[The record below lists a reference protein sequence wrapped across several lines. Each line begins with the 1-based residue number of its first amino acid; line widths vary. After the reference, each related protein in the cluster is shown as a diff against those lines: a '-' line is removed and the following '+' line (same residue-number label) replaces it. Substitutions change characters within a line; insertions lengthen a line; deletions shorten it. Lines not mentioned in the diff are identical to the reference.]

1 MAQHVNLI
9 EDFYAPGSIGNFT
22 FQIRVTCENYGS
34 ADVTPEL
41 VVATMNSG
49 SFATEKGTS
58 STYTALLTKEDVLNA
73 SQQEPT
79 AHSDVKRMV
88 GGGFLDSLKS
98 VFKFIANPNTRKQ
111 IGSVIRTGMDAHDIY
126 TGRNGNDKGR
136 KIVGALGGSLGGA
149 RTGGGLMARLK

>member
-1 MAQHVNLI
+1 
-9 EDFYAPGSIGNFT
+9 
-22 FQIRVTCENYGS
+22 
-34 ADVTPEL
+34 
-41 VVATMNSG
+41 MNSG

-111 IGSVIRTGMDAHDIY
+111 IGSVIRSGMDVHDIY
-126 TGRNGNDKGR
+126 TGNKNGNEKGR